1 MIVIAGGIDLSVGA
15 MMVLTNCVAARTMEG
30 QPLGV
35 TLVIGVAIVVG
46 AAVVNGSVGWV
57 IEKSRIPDI
66 VVTLATS
73 FILSGFALV
82 VLPSPAGGTSDGFRW
97 IFSGSTSGIGSNPWP
112 PLVALAIPVIVAA
125 WWLGR
130 TRTGLSLYALGSSR
144 TAAYLSGLDAAGQ
157 RMTAYAA
164 GGVFAAL
171 AGLATTAIIGR
182 GDPRFTLGAY
192 ATLNAVAAIVLGGI
206 ALTGGIGSVI
216 GAVAAGIVLFFLN
229 PVLAMGIDP
238 NQAQVIQ
245 GLLIVLVM
253 MVAGLLQLRR
263 RRPLVT
269 TELTPSALKPDL
281 PEPSTRTLARWLR
294 ERPLVVLGAVLVMLI
309 LITGVIEPSYLSVTG
324 LRNSALFAAP
334 LGIMAAG
341 QTILM
346 LTAGIDLSVTMVAT
360 LAAS

>member
-1 MIVIAGGIDLSVGA
+1 MSSRTDSVAGYVPEAGVRRWFGAHGWTAGVLLLLVVMVAWYSTLIPRFGTFEITSIVKNGLPFAFLAVAQAVIVIAGGIDLSVGA

-30 QPLGV
+30 QPLAM
-35 TLVIGVAIVVG
+35 TLVIGLAILVG
-46 AAVVNGSVGWV
+46 AGMVNGGVGWV
-57 IEKSRIPDI
+57 IEKSGIPDI

-97 IFSGSTSGIGSNPWP
+97 IFSGSASGIGSNPWP
-112 PLVALAIPVIVAA
+112 PLVALAVPVIVVA

-130 TRTGLSLYALGSSR
+130 TRGGLSLYALGSSR
-144 TAAYLSGLDAAGQ
+144 TAAYLSGLDTARA
-157 RMTAYAA
+157 RMTAYAV

-229 PVLAMGIDP
+229 PVLTAMGIDP

-263 RRPLVT
+263 QR
-269 TELTPSALKPDL
+269 
-281 PEPSTRTLARWLR
+281 
-294 ERPLVVLGAVLVMLI
+294 
-309 LITGVIEPSYLSVTG
+309 
-324 LRNSALFAAP
+324 
-334 LGIMAAG
+334 
-341 QTILM
+341 
-346 LTAGIDLSVTMVAT
+346 
-360 LAAS
+360 AS